1 MSRLFSLAAILVFA
15 VSTAFAGNGGNEP
28 ADALAKRSIFTND
41 EDKVV
46 YVDFQALNL
55 EVASIEVRQ
64 GNHVVLQDD
73 ASETPA
79 DGIYELH
86 MGAFNPGQYT
96 LEIKTSSGLILKK
109 DIYNHL

>member
-1 MSRLFSLAAILVFA
+1 MSRLFSLVAFSFLA

-28 ADALAKRSIFTND
+28 ADVLAKRSIFTND
-41 EDKVV
+41 LDKVV
-46 YVDFQALNL
+46 YVDFQALHL
-55 EVASIEVRQ
+55 EVTSIEVRQ
-64 GNHVVLQDD
+64 GNHVVLHDD

-96 LEIKTSSGLILKK
+96 LEVKTSNGLIIQK